1 MKNARL
7 LLIDSDPYTAS
18 VVQDEL
24 AQRGFLGVQHISTLP
39 EFSLVDSGDLPDM
52 MILNYQNERADLL
65 EACNLVRRNAP
76 RAGVIA
82 IVSPGPA
89 LRRVRA
95 WASDTGCI
103 DVIVEKP
110 LSDERFFMAL
120 RDLLAVKVMLR
131 TLEQKTER
139 LATLIPEGALSLV
152 DNVQQEAELFSAV
165 VLFTDI
171 RGSSKFIQEL
181 APRDYFAL
189 LNQSLSAQSSLI
201 RRYQGTVVKYT
212 GDGIMAVFRGM
223 GKSYLALSCAITLA
237 RQSQEGTLNFG
248 VGLAEG
254 LVLSGLIGDSLK
266 HGDRQQYDV
275 IGATVN
281 LAARFCALAG
291 ASQVVAPRQLNAL
304 AKIACPVPE
313 PLGLVEIKGFDAL
326 FECIAFTPS
335 YEIIGD
341 AT

>member
-24 AQRGFLGVQHISTLP
+24 ARRGFFGIQHVSALP
-39 EFSLVDSGDLPDM
+39 DFSLADAPDLPDM
-52 MILNYQNERADLL
+52 AILNYQSERADLL
-65 EACNLVRRNAP
+65 EACNLVRRYAP

-89 LRRVRA
+89 LRKVRA
-95 WASDTGCI
+95 WASETGCI

-131 TLEQKTER
+131 ELEQKTER
-139 LATLIPEGALSLV
+139 LTTLIPEDALALV
-152 DNVQQEAELFSAV
+152 EDTQRDAELFAAV

-171 RGSSKFIQEL
+171 RSSSKFIQEL
-181 APRDYFAL
+181 APRDYFSL
-189 LNQSLSAQSSLI
+189 LNQVLSAQSSLI

-212 GDGIMAVFRGM
+212 GDGILAVFRGM
-223 GKSYLALSCAITLA
+223 GKSYLALSCAIALA
-237 RQSQEGTLNFG
+237 RQSEESTLNFG
-248 VGLAEG
+248 VGAAEG

-266 HGDRQQYDV
+266 HGDLQQYDV

-281 LAARFCALAG
+281 LSARLCSLAAAG
-291 ASQVVAPRQLNAL
+291 QVVALKQLNAL
-304 AKIACPVPE
+304 AKIACPAPQE
-313 PLGLVEIKGFDAL
+313 MGQVEVKGFDAM
-326 FECIAFTPS
+326 FECIVFTPS
-335 YEIIGD
+335 YQGNGKV
-341 AT
+341 T